1 MARHKNPSHED
12 IFVARTEAPKAAAAV
27 GEALVAAVAALQQIA
42 AQNSATPDEVIAA
55 VGLFR
60 AGQPQVEQALLELL
74 GVAVLGG
81 ASISSAASAIGV
93 RRETLGR
100 RLASTAAGKRG
111 ERR

>member
-1 MARHKNPSHED
+1 MSRLKNPTHED
-12 IFVARTEAPKAAAAV
+12 VFRARTEAPKAAATTV
-27 GEALVAAVAALQQIA
+27 HAVADAVTALRQVAGQQH
-42 AQNSATPDEVIAA
+42 ATPDEVIAA

-81 ASISSAASAIGV
+81 ASVSSAAAALGV

-100 RLASTAAGKRG
+100 RLASTTAGKRG
-111 ERR
+111 EQR

>member
-1 MARHKNPSHED
+1 MTRQKNPSHED
-12 IFVARTEAPKAAAAV
+12 VFRARTEAPKAAAAV
-27 GEALVAAVAALQQIA
+27 GRALSSAAQMLEQIA
-42 AQNSATPDEVIAA
+42 GQEYATPDEMVAA

-60 AGQPQVEQALLELL
+60 AGQPAIEAALLELL

-81 ASISSAASAIGV
+81 ASISGAAAALGV